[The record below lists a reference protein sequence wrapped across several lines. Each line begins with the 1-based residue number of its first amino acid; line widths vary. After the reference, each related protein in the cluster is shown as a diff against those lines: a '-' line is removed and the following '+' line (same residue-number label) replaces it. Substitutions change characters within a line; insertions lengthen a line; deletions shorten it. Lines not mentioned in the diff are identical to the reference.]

1 MVLVRRP
8 GDCAEDSVRE
18 ERKTREDRR
27 SGCCASQDNAHVLY
41 GRSWCCVQG
50 AVPRAARSRGD
61 GRGVSHSHHAGASS
75 RRRWAGCCCDAVG
88 SHVDACVSVQLEL
101 DIVHNGRVEACAPQ
115 RVGPTAGARRTRG
128 CGCHGHNLGNTTLAL
143 STAATQPMSIISV
156 PPRCQALIH
165 YPTRG
170 RASHT
175 PPGHSPARP
184 PCAPPHPHP
193 THTPTPTLPPPH
205 THPHTHTHNHVHRTI
220 SPQVAWVPIIS
231 NAKSLFI
238 YVQSVSNYLAPPI
251 TCIFVAALLFP
262 GVPEHAAFWGMVVG
276 ELLGLT
282 RLCLELVRKNTCDD
296 PTDCSTCSQ
305 FCSCFVT
312 ADCGCDLVHLSS

>member
-184 PCAPPHPHP
+184 PCAPPPPPPHPHPHTHPSTP
-193 THTPTPTLPPPH
+193 THTPTHTHAQPRPPH
-205 THPHTHTHNHVHRTI
+205 YFTAGGMGPDHQQC
-220 SPQVAWVPIIS
+220 QVA
-231 NAKSLFI
+231 
-238 YVQSVSNYLAPPI
+238 
-251 TCIFVAALLFP
+251 
-262 GVPEHAAFWGMVVG
+262 
-276 ELLGLT
+276 
-282 RLCLELVRKNTCDD
+282 
-296 PTDCSTCSQ
+296 
-305 FCSCFVT
+305 
-312 ADCGCDLVHLSS
+312 VHLRAIGVQLPRTTHHMHLRCSSAVPRRTRARSVLGHGCGRAPWLDTTMS